1 MAMIIMKKDDRM
13 GKAGVLQVNCSYN
26 ALIVRSPPSYVGI
39 AHSKRKHKI
48 LMDKTIPHTPQN
60 DLSSIQPMQNCFDQ
74 NLVEIFF
81 LLLK

>member
-26 ALIVRSPPSYVGI
+26 ALIVQSPLLMWESLTQRENTRFLWTKQF
-39 AHSKRKHKI
+39 HTI
-48 LMDKTIPHTPQN
+48 LGN

-74 NLVEIFF
+74 KLVEMF
-81 LLLK
+81 LLLLE